1 MTTAAVPRGNGE
13 EARPDGRSPRSVLGK
28 VGLIL
33 SAFGDGDL
41 TLSLTELTARTG
53 VAKATVHRLCQELVA
68 CEMLERD
75 GSDYRLGLLLYSI
88 GLRAP
93 RQRTLRHAARPALEN
108 LAQALDS
115 PVSLSVPNGS
125 DLLCIDNAGR
135 HRNRAGA
142 SIGGRLLQL
151 RQHGPGKAHPGPAA
165 RPVPAG
171 ATGPRY
177 APDDRPHPHRRPAP
191 GRTRAHSG
199 TGLRHRLRGTPARL
213 FRRGRT
219 RARAPG
225 RRLSGRAVGRRPH
238 GTPERTPY
246 ARGAADRLGGRH
258 HPSFGDRG
266 IPHRSRSPRPS

>member
-41 TLSLTELTARTG
+41 ALSLTELTARTG
-53 VAKATVHRLCQELVA
+53 VAKATVHRLCQELVT

-151 RQHGPGKAHPGPAA
+151 HSTAPGKLTLALLPEQYP
-165 RPVPAG
+165 
-171 ATGPRY
+171 
-177 APDDRPHPHRRPAP
+177 
-191 GRTRAHSG
+191 
-199 TGLRHRLRGTPARL
+199 LARL
-213 FRRGRT
+213 TPHMRRMTART
-219 RARAPG
+219 
-225 RRLSGRAVGRRPH
+225 L
-238 GTPERTPY
+238 T
-246 ARGAADRLGGRH
+246 ADRLPGELVRIQEQGYATDCEEHRLGYSAVAV
-258 HPSFGDRG
+258 PVRG
-266 IPHRSRSPRPS
+266 PRDGAYLGALSVVAPTARQNVPRTLAALRTASEAVTTRLSVIEAYRTEP